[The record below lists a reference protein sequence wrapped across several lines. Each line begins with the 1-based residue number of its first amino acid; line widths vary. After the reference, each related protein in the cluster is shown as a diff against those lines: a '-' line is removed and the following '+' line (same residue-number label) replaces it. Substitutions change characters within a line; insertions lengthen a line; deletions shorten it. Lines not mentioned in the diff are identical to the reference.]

1 MLETD
6 TTAASVTSKATYPVF
21 ISNETTKLKWLYK
34 YYERLRKYYKI
45 YGETISRSSL
55 IIFD

>member
-21 ISNETTKLKWLYK
+21 ISNETTELKWLYK
-34 YYERLRKYYKI
+34 YYERFKKVLQNLRRDHFEKQPNHI
-45 YGETISRSSL
+45 
-55 IIFD
+55 

>member
-21 ISNETTKLKWLYK
+21 ISNETTELKWLYK
-34 YYERLRKYYKI
+34 YYERLKSITKFTERPFR
-45 YGETISRSSL
+45 EAA
-55 IIFD
+55 